1 MKSTLFFSLSQKKVK
16 IMPDKTNAA
25 RAQFR
30 VDEPSLS
37 EQESVRTTI
46 VGGRPPGSGKPLG
59 DVPRGIEILL
69 KKAAVDP
76 EFCSLF
82 LEHREEAARQIGLEL
97 EPFELAM
104 VQTFP
109 TEQLAAI
116 IRQTEVPQAHRRA
129 FLGTAAAAMVAVL
142 SGTTALAGGPPQKI
156 GGMGGSGGARADLPG
171 GGTYGNRPD
180 EPPPGLGGIR
190 PDVPHKSLGS
200 MGIRPDD
207 PPQNQDA
214 EDAEKPNETKEK
226 TPIPLRVQIFLEQ
239 QTKIPRDKWVPTKS
253 TKLKENAIGCSKTL
267 LRDWARWVIFAV
279 SRFFSPHFQEPPC
292 RRKNIT
298 RNCPPI

>member
-1 MKSTLFFSLSQKKVK
+1 MSEIT
-16 IMPDKTNAA
+16 PD
-25 RAQFR
+25 
-30 VDEPSLS
+30 
-37 EQESVRTTI
+37 TT
-46 VGGRPPGSGKPLG
+46 SGKPLG

-109 TEQLAAI
+109 TEQLTAI
-116 IRQTEVPQAHRRA
+116 IRQTEVLQAHRRA
-129 FLGTAAAAMVAVL
+129 FLGMAAAAMLAVL

-180 EPPPGLGGIR
+180 RFYSGGIQ
-190 PDVPHKSLGS
+190 PDVPHESLGS

-207 PPQNQDA
+207 SPQDQVA
-214 EDAEKPNETKEK
+214 ENTEKPGKIKDK

-239 QTKIPRDKWVPTKS
+239 QTNIPRNKWVPTKS
-253 TKLKENAIGCSKTL
+253 TKLKENAIPAFRQALYKEFDIRMPVKTL
-267 LRDWARWVIFAV
+267 KSLSTVKKLTEYISESLEGYD
-279 SRFFSPHFQEPPC
+279 EEETE
-292 RRKNIT
+292 N
-298 RNCPPI
+298 

>member
-1 MKSTLFFSLSQKKVK
+1 MSK
-16 IMPDKTNAA
+16 ITPD
-25 RAQFR
+25 
-30 VDEPSLS
+30 
-37 EQESVRTTI
+37 TT
-46 VGGRPPGSGKPLG
+46 SGKPLG

-116 IRQTEVPQAHRRA
+116 IRQTEVPQSHRRA
-129 FLGTAAAAMVAVL
+129 FLGTAAAAMLAVL
-142 SGTTALAGGPPQKI
+142 SGTTALAGMPQKS
-156 GGMGGSGGARADLPG
+156 GGMQGMGGIRSDLPSG
-171 GGTYGNRPD
+171 GGTYGNRP
-180 EPPPGLGGIR
+180 GRFYSGGIQ
-190 PDVPHKSLGS
+190 PDVPHESLGS

-207 PPQNQDA
+207 PPQDQDA
-214 EDAEKPNETKEK
+214 EDAEKPGKIKDK

-239 QTKIPRDKWVPTKS
+239 QTNIPRDKWVPTKS
-253 TKLKENAIGCSKTL
+253 TKLKENAIPAFRQALYKEFDVRMPVKTL
-267 LRDWARWVIFAV
+267 KSLNTVKKLTEYISESLEGYD
-279 SRFFSPHFQEPPC
+279 EEETE
-292 RRKNIT
+292 N
-298 RNCPPI
+298 